1 MPVKITRLS
10 NRESRT
16 VREIDRAIARWRA
29 ETPAR
34 NSDDGWDHCVMA
46 IRDLQLIRN
55 ELLEDCTCDEKYNG
69 ECTEECDEE

>member
-1 MPVKITRLS
+1 MTVKITRLS

-29 ETPAR
+29 VTPAR

-46 IRDLQLIRN
+46 MRDLQLIRD
-55 ELLEDCTCDEKYNG
+55 ELLEKCTCDDEYNG
-69 ECTEECDEE
+69 ECEDDEE